1 MADLDN
7 VTKRKL
13 ESIFDM
19 SGGYVLDFSNARFAD
34 FVQTAVGFDPY
45 EKYPP
50 ASKAVLLRT
59 LWHREPV
66 PIVAKVVLDLL
77 EHWRVGNLVNDQ
89 QPSAAES
96 ALHDE
101 LKAQFTAAAT
111 SAEGDPASLDF
122 LAKDFGNVDVTAL
135 PKELTSQQVVQARL
149 DEIGSCLEARAPLAV
164 IFLVGSTLEGLLSEL
179 ALAHASTYAAQP
191 EAPRSKGAVKPVDAW
206 TLSELITVSH
216 ALGVLGEDVAK
227 HADQVRN
234 FRNYIHPRQQ
244 LKERFEP
251 RMETAQIA
259 NHVLKAA
266 LADLQRISD
275 GSELWRDG
283 ADRS

>member
-7 VTKRKL
+7 ATKRKL

-34 FVQTAVGFDPY
+34 FIQTAVGFDPY
-45 EKYPP
+45 EKYQP

-59 LWHREPV
+59 LWHEEPM

-89 QPSAAES
+89 QPSAADS
-96 ALHDE
+96 ALHDD

-111 SAEGDPASLDF
+111 TADPASLDF
-122 LAKDFGNVDVTAL
+122 LSKDFGDVDVAAL
-135 PKELTSQQVVQARL
+135 PKELTSQQVVRARL
-149 DEIGSCLEARAPLAV
+149 DEIGTCIEVRAPLAV

-179 ALAHASTYAAQP
+179 ALAHASTYAARP
-191 EAPRSKGAVKPVDAW
+191 EAPRSKGTVKPVDAW

-251 RMETAQIA
+251 RVETAQIA

-266 LADLQRISD
+266 LADLQHISD

-283 ADRS
+283 ADQS